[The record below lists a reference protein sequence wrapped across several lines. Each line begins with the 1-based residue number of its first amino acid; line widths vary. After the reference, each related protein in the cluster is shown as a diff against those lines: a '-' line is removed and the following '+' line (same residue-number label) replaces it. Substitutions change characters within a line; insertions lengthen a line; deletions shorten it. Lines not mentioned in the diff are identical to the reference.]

1 MDEVMACA
9 AEPITVSRL
18 ADVAC
23 VSVRSLQEG
32 FRRHLGMSP
41 TRYLREVRLAR
52 AHEDLRLADPDQATV
67 TQIARRWGFSNIGR
81 FAQMYAQRYGKP
93 PSETL
98 RSRNL
103 GSSLMRE
110 RSTDFPP

>member
-1 MDEVMACA
+1 MDEVLAHA

-18 ADVAC
+18 AAVAC

-41 TRYLREVRLAR
+41 THYLREVRLAR
-52 AHEDLRLADPDQATV
+52 VHEELRLADPSQTTV
-67 TQIARRWGFSNIGR
+67 AHTAQSWGFTNTGR
-81 FAQMYAQRYGKP
+81 FAQTYRQHYGRL

-98 RSRNL
+98 HSHSPRS
-103 GSSLMRE
+103 
-110 RSTDFPP
+110 